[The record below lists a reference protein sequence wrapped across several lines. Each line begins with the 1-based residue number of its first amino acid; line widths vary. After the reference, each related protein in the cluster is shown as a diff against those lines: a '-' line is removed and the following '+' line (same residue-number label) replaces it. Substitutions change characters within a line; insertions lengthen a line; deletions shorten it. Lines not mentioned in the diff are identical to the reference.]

1 MQESP
6 VNIQV
11 FLESFAFPGCALSE
25 VVLIPQGGGTGGE
38 VTESSCIVEQG
49 HPHGGF
55 I

>member
-11 FLESFAFPGCALSE
+11 FWGSFASPGCALSE
-25 VVLIPQGGGTGGE
+25 AVLIPQGGGTGGE